1 MSLREILIV
10 SNYILLTSTSD
21 RQCLHFQRDE
31 SSVCLFGHRLKT
43 VRVSF
48 LPKLPMGAYEQ
59 MPYEEISESDYKER
73 MKGLAP
79 VDFTESA
86 LNSRDDTELNANNG
100 ANGPD
105 AFCDGDKCTI

>member
-1 MSLREILIV
+1 MKGTRKWTEFNRAFFWEPAGWVSLAE
-10 SNYILLTSTSD
+10 SN
-21 RQCLHFQRDE
+21 
-31 SSVCLFGHRLKT
+31 RL
-43 VRVSF
+43 
-48 LPKLPMGAYEQ
+48 PIPG
-59 MPYEEISESDYKER
+59 DYKER